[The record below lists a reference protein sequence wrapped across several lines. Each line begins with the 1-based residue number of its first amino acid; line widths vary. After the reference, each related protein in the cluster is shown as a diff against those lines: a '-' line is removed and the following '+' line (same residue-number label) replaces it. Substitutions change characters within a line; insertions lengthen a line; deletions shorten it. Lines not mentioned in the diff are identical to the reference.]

1 MDNYSNIPAR
11 KDDVLRIYTDGA
23 SRNNPGP
30 AAWAFVFVKNEKIIH
45 SDAGFIG
52 ENTNNVAEYRAAIA
66 ALDAAV
72 NHTRGKVELYSDSA
86 LLVNQVTGKWKMKK
100 EHLKKLYDEVM
111 LCVRRFEQVKFL
123 QVSRENK
130 FVKKADALCNE
141 CLDENLG
148 C

>member
-1 MDNYSNIPAR
+1 MDNYSNIPAVN
-11 KDDVLRIYTDGA
+11 DAVLQIYTDGA

-52 ENTNNVAEYRAAIA
+52 ENTNNVAEYKAAIT

-72 NHTRGKVELYSDSA
+72 NYTRDKVELYSDSA
-86 LLVNQVTGKWKMKK
+86 LLVNQVTGKWKIKK
-100 EHLKKLYDEVM
+100 EHLKKLYDEVIQRA
-111 LCVRRFEQVKFL
+111 RRFEQVKFL
-123 QVSRENK
+123 HVSRENK
-130 FVKKADALCNE
+130 FVKQADELCNK
-141 CLDENLG
+141 CLDKSLG